1 MARLLKILILLLIS
15 IIPTLQIYAQSD
27 GNITEVDFSKNGR
40 GWSFGLNV
48 GVYYASK
55 GTANYY
61 NGNPSNV
68 NNVNYVMSNYYWY
81 NDIFHALGAHDSIS
95 VAGLPQN
102 MHYKLAMQPGLYA
115 QYSFNS
121 QLALVIEF
129 NYMRLKAED
138 VITFEVD
145 PPIDYLGNP
154 DLRLYPMHGS
164 EERVYADIGL
174 KKTYP
179 KTEKLSWFV
188 MGGLNVNSTK
198 VRKSAFY
205 VEDVE
210 YSMINTYGNNSYVPN
225 SNMQTYE
232 VYQGGIGI
240 GMFAGGGASLKF
252 GSVVIEP
259 GITTHWLM
267 VKLEDYQNMN
277 PGIGAYIRFM
287 Y

>member
-1 MARLLKILILLLIS
+1 MARISKKIILLLIS
-15 IIPTLQIYAQSD
+15 IISTLQIYAQSD
-27 GNITEVDFSKNGR
+27 GNITEVDFSKDGR

-48 GVYYASK
+48 GVYYPSK

-115 QYSFNS
+115 QYSFNP

-129 NYMRLKAED
+129 NYMRLKTNDA
-138 VITFEVD
+138 ISFEVD
-145 PPIDYLGNP
+145 PKPYATEP
-154 DLRLYPMHGS
+154 DLRLYPMRGS
-164 EERVYADIGL
+164 EERVYGDIGL

-179 KTEKLSWFV
+179 KTEKYSWFV
-188 MGGLNVNSTK
+188 MGGVNVNSTK
-198 VRKSAFY
+198 VKKSAFY
-205 VEDVE
+205 VEDIE
-210 YSMINTYGNNSYVPN
+210 YSMINTYGNSSYIPN

-259 GITTHWLM
+259 GITAHWLM